1 MKGVFIMQNK
11 PIIYQPGVVPQEI
24 YSGVP
29 SFMGLPV
36 AKTAEDVK
44 NFDFAV
50 MGVPWEGGCTY
61 GGFSSCVVAPKTFRG
76 VSTRYTGYL
85 PDYDIDTF
93 DYMTAC
99 DYGDT
104 VVQNGNYDLTFAN
117 MREKFGEIIDAG
129 AIPITFGGDHSISYP
144 MISEMAKRHKKRVG
158 VIHFDAHL
166 DTMPSFGDDLY
177 SRCSPFNRLYQDENF
192 DSTKIVHIGIRG
204 PRNHPQER
212 REAEKYGATV
222 IPAME
227 IKKNGYEATIKKA
240 LEIAS
245 KDTDMIYV
253 TICSDVLDASANPQ
267 GPVDP
272 CGLTSFEM
280 AMMVNECGRAGANAF
295 DFVEI
300 YPETC
305 GTQMS
310 AHTGVWMALYFMNG
324 LAARK
329 AGKVQK

>member
-1 MKGVFIMQNK
+1 MQNK

-144 MISEMAKRHKKRVG
+144 MISEMQNA
-158 VIHFDAHL
+158 
-166 DTMPSFGDDLY
+166 
-177 SRCSPFNRLYQDENF
+177 
-192 DSTKIVHIGIRG
+192 
-204 PRNHPQER
+204 
-212 REAEKYGATV
+212 
-222 IPAME
+222 
-227 IKKNGYEATIKKA
+227 IKKGW
-240 LEIAS
+240 
-245 KDTDMIYV
+245 
-253 TICSDVLDASANPQ
+253 
-267 GPVDP
+267 G
-272 CGLTSFEM
+272 
-280 AMMVNECGRAGANAF
+280 
-295 DFVEI
+295 
-300 YPETC
+300 
-305 GTQMS
+305 
-310 AHTGVWMALYFMNG
+310 
-324 LAARK
+324 
-329 AGKVQK
+329 

>member
-177 SRCSPFNRLYQDENF
+177 SCLLYTSDAADE
-192 DSTKIVHIGIRG
+192 
-204 PRNHPQER
+204 
-212 REAEKYGATV
+212 
-222 IPAME
+222 
-227 IKKNGYEATIKKA
+227 
-240 LEIAS
+240 
-245 KDTDMIYV
+245 
-253 TICSDVLDASANPQ
+253 
-267 GPVDP
+267 
-272 CGLTSFEM
+272 
-280 AMMVNECGRAGANAF
+280 
-295 DFVEI
+295 
-300 YPETC
+300 
-305 GTQMS
+305 
-310 AHTGVWMALYFMNG
+310 
-324 LAARK
+324 
-329 AGKVQK
+329 

>member
-1 MKGVFIMQNK
+1 MAD
-11 PIIYQPGVVPQEI
+11 
-24 YSGVP
+24 SH
-29 SFMGLPV
+29 PV
-36 AKTAEDVK
+36 LWRRKRSAAI
-44 NFDFAV
+44 
-50 MGVPWEGGCTY
+50 
-61 GGFSSCVVAPKTFRG
+61 
-76 VSTRYTGYL
+76 STRYTGYL

-192 DSTKIVHIGIRG
+192 DLPRSCTYRNQRTRNSSAGKKRSRKIRSYCHS
-204 PRNHPQER
+204 
-212 REAEKYGATV
+212 
-222 IPAME
+222 AME

-267 GPVDP
+267 GR
-272 CGLTSFEM
+272 SI
-280 AMMVNECGRAGANAF
+280 RA
-295 DFVEI
+295 DS
-300 YPETC
+300 PL
-305 GTQMS
+305 S
-310 AHTGVWMALYFMNG
+310 SWL
-324 LAARK
+324 
-329 AGKVQK
+329 